1 MAMQPVELKA
11 ARARRPLARRAPRVG
26 IAAAWRS
33 GSACLAA
40 LAALAAP
47 AQEAATAAEN
57 AAVQAAA
64 QRVGA
69 TEYVEAIN
77 AVEAVIEAIEQ
88 RSSRYDLALV
98 RPLVVLGDALAGVGD
113 TDGAFGSYDRALHI
127 ARVNLGLHHPSQVH
141 VVYRQAALLAKLGN
155 RRTANARHEY
165 AYDVLL
171 RSYGGDSPQ
180 LLPGLFA
187 LADWYLSNYS
197 IFNARIL
204 YEHAADVAGEH
215 LPPDHGA
222 RIRALRSVA
231 ATYRDERFPPF
242 YTRDGRAQGNS
253 VGSYA
258 GFQYRRSPYSPSV
271 NSFSKG
277 ERALI
282 EVVNILQAK
291 GAPDDT
297 VAAAMLDL
305 GDWFLM
311 FDKQRRAV
319 ALYRRAWELLAERPA
334 LQAKVF
340 AAPTPLYLPLPENPP
355 KPEHALE
362 QSALDGLVELS
373 VDIDERGLVSS
384 IDTLRSEPKDLM
396 DFKVRRA
403 ARRARYRP
411 AFDGTEP
418 QATEDVRITH
428 AFVYYPAH
436 RAMQTSSSAARA
448 VETSVADAG
457 LSGNRLREE
466 IQ

>member
-1 MAMQPVELKA
+1 MQAGELRA
-11 ARARRPLARRAPRVG
+11 ANARQPTLRCLRSAALRAVA
-26 IAAAWRS
+26 
-33 GSACLAA
+33 ACLASALA
-40 LAALAAP
+40 LAAH
-47 AQEAATAAEN
+47 AQEGATAAERE
-57 AAVQAAA
+57 AVQAAA
-64 QRVGA
+64 DRVEA
-69 TEYVEAIN
+69 TEYLEAIN
-77 AVEAVIEAIEQ
+77 TVEAVVEAIEQ

-127 ARVNLGLHHPSQVH
+127 ARVGLGLHHPSQVH

-165 AYDVLL
+165 AYNVLL

-197 IFNARIL
+197 IFNARLL
-204 YEHAADVAGEH
+204 YEHAADVATEH
-215 LPPDHGA
+215 LPADHGA

-242 YTRDGRAQGNS
+242 YTRDGRQQGNS

-282 EVVNILQAK
+282 EVVNIVQAK
-291 GAPDDT
+291 EAPGET
-297 VAAAMLDL
+297 VAAAMLEL

-319 ALYRRAWELLAERPA
+319 ALYRRTWELLADHPA
-334 LQAKVF
+334 LQARAF
-340 AAPTPLYLPLPENPP
+340 EAPTALYLPLPADPT

-362 QSALDGLVELS
+362 ETALSGVVELS
-373 VDIDERGLVSS
+373 VDIDERGVVTQ

-418 QATEDVRITH
+418 RGTEDVRITH

-436 RAMQTSSSAARA
+436 RAAQTSATRLDEAL
-448 VETSVADAG
+448 ETSVADAG
-457 LSGNRLREE
+457 LSAGRGSEE
-466 IQ
+466 AP